1 MNIYSFEVLDSTNDY
16 MKEHRKEFEEFDIV
30 MAKNQRAGKGRR
42 GNIWIST
49 EGMAL
54 FTFLVKKRGDKA
66 EEAYMKLPLLAGLAI
81 IRALQ
86 RRKKIHY
93 QLKWTNDIYLQE
105 KKLAG
110 ILVERRENDFF
121 IGIGINVNNAIPIEI
136 KNIAISLQEVY
147 QEKIEIE
154 SLILSIVEECRKL
167 LEEYFA
173 GNWKNILQEINA
185 INYLQGKKIGLRAGN
200 LFVQGIVQRI
210 DENGELEILSKE
222 GLRSF
227 GMGEVVKER
236 ILVKLEKKLEILAK
250 IYILKEANYDVIA
263 YTEEVWEPFWE
274 QKLEKLQ
281 VKIERNVGKEELKEK
296 YQAKTL
302 EEYPNLFPLEYYDE
316 KNIKEVAKIFA

>member
-1 MNIYSFEVLDSTNDY
+1 M
-16 MKEHRKEFEEFDIV
+16 
-30 MAKNQRAGKGRR
+30 
-42 GNIWIST
+42 
-49 EGMAL
+49 
-54 FTFLVKKRGDKA
+54 
-66 EEAYMKLPLLAGLAI
+66 
-81 IRALQ
+81 
-86 RRKKIHY
+86 
-93 QLKWTNDIYLQE
+93 KWTNDIYLQE

-136 KNIAISLQEVY
+136 KNIAISLQEVC

-167 LEEYFA
+167 LEEYFV

-236 ILVKLEKKLEILAK
+236 ILVKLEKNLEILAK

-281 VKIERNVGKEELKEK
+281 VKIERNFGKEELKEK

-302 EEYPNLFPLEYYDE
+302 EEYPNLFLW
-316 KNIKEVAKIFA
+316 NIMTRKT

>member
-54 FTFLVKKRGDKA
+54 FTFLVKRRGDKA
-66 EEAYMKLPLLAGLAI
+66 EEAYMKLPLLAGLAV

-222 GLRSF
+222 GLQSF

-236 ILVKLEKKLEILAK
+236 ILVKLEKNLEILAK

-281 VKIERNVGKEELKEK
+281 VKIERNFGKGELKEK

>member
-66 EEAYMKLPLLAGLAI
+66 EEAYMKLPLLAGLAV

-136 KNIAISLQEVY
+136 KNIAISLQEVC

-154 SLILSIVEECRKL
+154 FLILSIVEECRKL

-236 ILVKLEKKLEILAK
+236 ILVKLEKNLEILAK

-281 VKIERNVGKEELKEK
+281 VKIERNFGKEELKEK

>member
-66 EEAYMKLPLLAGLAI
+66 EEAYMKLPLLAGLAV

-121 IGIGINVNNAIPIEI
+121 IGIGINVNNAVPIEI
-136 KNIAISLQEVY
+136 KNVAISLQEVY

-185 INYLQGKKIGLRAGN
+185 ISYLQGKKIGLRAGN

-222 GLRSF
+222 GLQSF

-236 ILVKLEKKLEILAK
+236 ILVKLEKNLEIFAK

-263 YTEEVWEPFWE
+263 YTKEIWEPFWE

-281 VKIERNVGKEELKEK
+281 VKIERNFEKEELKEK

>member
-66 EEAYMKLPLLAGLAI
+66 EEAYMKLPLLAGLAV

-121 IGIGINVNNAIPIEI
+121 IGIGINVNNAVPIEI

-167 LEEYFA
+167 LEEYFV

-222 GLRSF
+222 GLQSF

-236 ILVKLEKKLEILAK
+236 ILVKLEKNLEILAK

-281 VKIERNVGKEELKEK
+281 VKIERNFGKEELKEK